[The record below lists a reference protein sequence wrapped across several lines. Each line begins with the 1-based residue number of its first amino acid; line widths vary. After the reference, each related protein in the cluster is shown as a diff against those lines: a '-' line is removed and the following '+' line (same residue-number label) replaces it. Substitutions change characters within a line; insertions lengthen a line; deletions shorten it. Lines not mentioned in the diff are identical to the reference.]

1 MQINL
6 KEAISLSIMTLV
18 KLHWKK
24 KLLEGMKHLRGGGGA
39 EGLFSARK
47 MWRTVSKNLNL
58 LHAVN
63 LKYK

>member
-24 KLLEGMKHLRGGGGA
+24 KLLEGMKHLRGGGGGGRRDYLVQ
-39 EGLFSARK
+39 EKCGGRSVK
-47 MWRTVSKNLNL
+47 I
-58 LHAVN
+58 
-63 LKYK
+63 